1 VAMKVEALGSEVSTG
16 FHGVKCLWRS
26 RLSKASFTRMEISQP
41 LTAHR
46 TPPWAHR
53 PPDSQS
59 GVFVPAGC
67 CPPPHHDLER
77 DRISLFLCH
86 AEDGTLT

>member
-46 TPPWAHR
+46 LGPTAPLIPKVAFLSPPGVALRLIMIWRETESASSSATPRTEH
-53 PPDSQS
+53 
-59 GVFVPAGC
+59 
-67 CPPPHHDLER
+67 
-77 DRISLFLCH
+77 
-86 AEDGTLT
+86 